1 MRRSRRSRA
10 LLCLG
15 VMALGAASPGA
26 VARATPASA
35 QQSGTILG
43 TVTCA
48 LTRQP
53 LEGVSIKVGA
63 HDSVAA
69 RTGPDGRFFLD
80 RVPPGRT
87 TLVLELRPGYVP
99 ALRLLDVLPGS
110 ATEIL
115 VELAPV
121 TAQAD
126 ELVVAVE
133 GSDPSATVRIYPM
146 GGARA
151 LGGGGSASD
160 LLARGFPGV
169 DVRRGSGGVGAGAGI
184 LIRGVGS
191 LVLPGAPLVFLDGI
205 QVGGTAG
212 WYSAYGDALRVLDQI
227 PAESVGRIEVLRG
240 SSAARYGLG
249 SGNGVILV
257 FTRKGP

>member
-1 MRRSRRSRA
+1 MRMRVGPPAVWVSTVVRTLVSFMGVSGGSVEGPGTQRGATRGKIAGSGVAAHAGGNLPRPTAYQGPDDATREGTPVMPIRTSRT
-10 LLCLG
+10 LLYLG

-35 QQSGTILG
+35 QQSGTIHG

-53 LEGVSIKVGA
+53 LEGVTIKVGV

-69 RTGPDGRFFLD
+69 LTGPDGRFFLG

-87 TLVLELRPGYVP
+87 TLVVELRPGYVP
-99 ALRLLDVLPGS
+99 ALRLVDVLPGS
-110 ATEIL
+110 VTEIP

-121 TAQAD
+121 TTQAD

-133 GSDPSATVRIYPM
+133 GSDPSATVRMYPM

-151 LGGGGSASD
+151 LGGGGSASG
-160 LLARGFPGV
+160 LQARG
-169 DVRRGSGGVGAGAGI
+169 
-184 LIRGVGS
+184 
-191 LVLPGAPLVFLDGI
+191 
-205 QVGGTAG
+205 
-212 WYSAYGDALRVLDQI
+212 
-227 PAESVGRIEVLRG
+227 
-240 SSAARYGLG
+240 
-249 SGNGVILV
+249 
-257 FTRKGP
+257 